1 MGKFRVALTDKA
13 KSDILKHYKSGN
25 QASIKKIEQI
35 LKELSEDPYT
45 GVGQPEALKHDL
57 HGFWS
62 RRVNQKDR
70 MVYSVDNSIV
80 TVEVVSAM
88 GHYGDK

>member
-13 KSDILKHYKSGN
+13 KADISKHYKSGN
-25 QASIKKIEQI
+25 QSSIKKIEQI
-35 LKELSEDPYT
+35 LKELSVDPYT
-45 GVGQPEALKHDL
+45 GAGQPEALKHDL

-62 RRVNQKDR
+62 RRINQKDR

-80 TVEVVSAM
+80 TVEVVSAI